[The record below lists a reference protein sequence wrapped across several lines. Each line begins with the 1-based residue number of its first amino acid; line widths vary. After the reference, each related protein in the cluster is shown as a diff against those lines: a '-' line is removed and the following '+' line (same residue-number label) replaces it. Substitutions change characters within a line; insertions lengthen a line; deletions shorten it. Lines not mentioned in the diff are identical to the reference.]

1 MQAVRVLAQIAAAF
15 VVAQLATQ
23 APSVYAQAAGD
34 VVTGAVSTRSA
45 ADAQARLADADTL
58 LSLSAE
64 GAELYAKED
73 IKLDGYQYCSQ
84 AVALAEQGEFR
95 SSIRAAS
102 KALHIAQRTG
112 NEDLSAKAFRDLAIA
127 YSYAGQLDK
136 AEEQAREALKHP
148 SKEPQIVEGPVYKT
162 LADVQARRGQY
173 AEALQNYDIALAKSS
188 ERFKPLVQAS
198 MVNALIDAGQIPRA
212 RALFATLAPSS
223 NAVLAAQVKRT
234 EARLLLAENKPTE
247 ALAAYEKIAVGTG
260 GTDSDYYRVWAYDGI
275 AQTKLKLGDKPGAAA
290 ALQSAID
297 GFDKVRAQF
306 RSEEVKMGLFSD
318 VQDVFA
324 RAIELNA
331 DLGRPA
337 QAFDI
342 SERSRAR
349 ALVDAV
355 RDRRKTNGPIA
366 AQAAT
371 TESIRTALAADERIV
386 EFHSLSDRLL
396 VWIVDSRGVRD
407 VTVPI
412 RRDQLASVVE
422 GFRDALVA
430 GKASVGTDAARI
442 GAVLIDP
449 LALEPGTRLIIVPH
463 GPLHYLPFQ
472 ALRSKGHWLIEDHP
486 IAVEPSA
493 TIATQLATQ
502 GNARTRPALVAF
514 GNPSIGVEFALSGAE
529 REVKTVAALF
539 DAPSVFLET
548 AATKTNFRRTSGD
561 ARIVHVAAHA
571 EADLVDP
578 LHSRILL
585 ANENGQR
592 NFLEANEVLD
602 LNLDK
607 VSLVTL
613 SACESGLGRVADG
626 DEVLGFTRSF
636 LTAGASSLIA
646 SLWPVSDDATDLL
659 MSTLYTRLRAGDDVQ
674 RAMQAAQLAVL
685 KQRQFSHPYF
695 WAPFNVIGNWRLAL
709 DRS

>member
-1 MQAVRVLAQIAAAF
+1 MLAAQL
-15 VVAQLATQ
+15 VVAV
-23 APSVYAQAAGD
+23 P
-34 VVTGAVSTRSA
+34 VVWSQTSSDPNVIGPVTTRSA
-45 ADAQARLADADTL
+45 AAAQARLADADTL

-84 AVALAEQGEFR
+84 AVALAEAGEFR

-102 KALHIAQRTG
+102 KALHIAQATA
-112 NEDLSAKAFRDLAIA
+112 NDDLSAKAFRDLSIA

-136 AEEQAREALKHP
+136 AEQQAREALKHP
-148 SKEPQIVEGPVYKT
+148 SKEPLIVEGPVWKVIG
-162 LADVQARRGQY
+162 DVQARRGQY
-173 AEALQNYDIALAKSS
+173 DEALKSYDTAAARSS
-188 ERFKPLVQAS
+188 ERFKPLVIAS
-198 MVNALIDAGQIPRA
+198 MVNALIDAGQLDKA
-212 RALFATLAPSS
+212 RTQLATLPPPS
-223 NAVLAAQVKRT
+223 NAQLAAQLKRT
-234 EARLLLAENKPTE
+234 EARLLLAENKPAE
-247 ALAAYEKIAVGTG
+247 ALKVYQQIADGSG
-260 GTDSDYYRVWAYDGI
+260 GSDSDYYRVWAYDGI
-275 AQTKLKLGDKPGAAA
+275 ARAKVALGDNAGAAV

-297 GFDKVRAQF
+297 GFDRVRAQF

-324 RAIELNA
+324 RAIDLNA
-331 DLGRPA
+331 SLGQSE

-355 RDRRKTNGPIA
+355 RDRRKTGA
-366 AQAAT
+366 LSADAAT
-371 TESIRTALAADERIV
+371 MGSIQAQLAPDERIV
-386 EFHSLSDRLL
+386 EFHSLKDRLL
-396 VWIVDSRGVRD
+396 VWVVDSKSQRMTILPIAHDALAQD
-407 VTVPI
+407 V
-412 RRDQLASVVE
+412 DSL
-422 GFRDALVA
+422 RDALVS
-430 GKASVGTDAARI
+430 GKASVATGAASL
-442 GAVLIDP
+442 GAQLIDP
-449 LALEPGTRLIIVPH
+449 LKLETGTRLIIVPH

-472 ALRSKGHWLIEDHP
+472 ALRSNGHWLIEDHP
-486 IAVEPSA
+486 VAVEPSA
-493 TIATQLATQ
+493 TIATQLAST
-502 GNARTRPALVAF
+502 GNARTRPSLVAF
-514 GNPSIGVEFALSGAE
+514 GNPEISSEFALPGAE
-529 REVKTVAALF
+529 AEVRTVAALF
-539 DAPSVFLET
+539 DSPTVFLE
-548 AATKTNFRRTSGD
+548 ANATKTNFRASSGT

-585 ANENGQR
+585 ANEHGQR
-592 NFLEANEVLD
+592 NYLEASEVLD
-602 LNLDK
+602 LNLDR

-659 MSTLYTRLRAGDDVQ
+659 MSTLYARLRAGDDVQ
-674 RAMQAAQLAVL
+674 QAMQAAQLAVL
-685 KQRQFSHPYF
+685 KQRRFSHPYF